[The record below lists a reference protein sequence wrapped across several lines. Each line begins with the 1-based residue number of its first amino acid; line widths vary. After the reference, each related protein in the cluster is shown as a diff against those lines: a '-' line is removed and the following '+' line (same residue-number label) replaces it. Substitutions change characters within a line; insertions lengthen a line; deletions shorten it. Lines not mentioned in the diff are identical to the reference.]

1 LSTRFAGVV
10 LLLVLG
16 AGCRARATPDESA
29 AAARMAA
36 MADTTWPASPL
47 GAAARRG
54 HALLAHTHDSLP
66 QYAPSALRCFNCHL
80 DEGMR
85 RNGLLLVGAFARYP
99 QYRSRSAHMETIT
112 DRVNDCF
119 KRSLN
124 GQPLPVDGPD
134 MRDIVTYL
142 AWISRGIEVF
152 DSVPGQG
159 LPKLKPLPA
168 DTVRGAT
175 LFAGTCVRCHGV
187 DGAGMAAVPPLWGPR
202 SFNIGAGMA
211 RLNTAAAFI
220 RTNMP
225 FDKPGSL
232 TDQEAFDI
240 ASFVISR
247 PRPDYPGK
255 ELDWPKGDPPPDVA
269 YPTAAAAKRAAAAS
283 RPTPT
288 SAH

>member
-1 LSTRFAGVV
+1 MKRTAVFVFVIVAA
-10 LLLVLG
+10 
-16 AGCRARATPDESA
+16 AGCRAKPTPPA
-29 AAARMAA
+29 KGGAARFEAL
-36 MADTTWPASPL
+36 ADTTWPAGPL
-47 GAAARRG
+47 GNAARRG
-54 HALLAHTHDSLP
+54 HALLAHTPDSLP
-66 QYAPSALRCFNCHL
+66 QYAVSGLRCFNCHL
-80 DEGMR
+80 DEGTR
-85 RNGLLLVGAFARYP
+85 RNGLLLIGAFARYP

-124 GQPLPVDGPD
+124 GHPLPVDGPE
-134 MRDIVTYL
+134 MHDIVTYL
-142 AWISRGIEVF
+142 AYISRGVALF
-152 DSVPGQG
+152 DSTPGQG
-159 LPKLKPLPA
+159 LPKLKSLPA
-168 DTVRGAT
+168 DTARGAT
-175 LFAGTCVRCHGV
+175 LFASTCARCHGV
-187 DGAGMAAVPPLWGPR
+187 DGAGIAPVPPLWGAR

-220 RTNMP
+220 RLNMP

-232 TDQEAFDI
+232 TDQEAYDV
-240 ASFVISR
+240 ASFVVSH

-269 YPTAAAAKRAAAAS
+269 YPTAAAAKKAAIVT

>member
-1 LSTRFAGVV
+1 MRSAPVV
-10 LLLVLG
+10 IALVLAG
-16 AGCRARATPDESA
+16 GCRAKPTPDQNP
-29 AAARMAA
+29 AAARASA
-36 MADTTWPASPL
+36 LADTTWPAGPL

-66 QYAPSALRCFNCHL
+66 QYATSGLRCFNCHL

-85 RNGLLLVGAFARYP
+85 RDGLLLIGAFARYP
-99 QYRSRSAHMETIT
+99 QYRSRSARMETIT

-134 MRDIVTYL
+134 MHDIVTYL

-168 DTVRGAT
+168 DTARGAAI
-175 LFAGTCVRCHGV
+175 FAAICARCHGV
-187 DGAGMAAVPPLWGPR
+187 DGAGIAPAPPLWGSR

-232 TDQEAFDI
+232 GDQEAYDV
-240 ASFVISR
+240 ASFVVSR
-247 PRPDYPGK
+247 SRPDYPGK
-255 ELDWPKGDPPPDVA
+255 ELDWPKGDPPSDVA
-269 YPTAAAAKRAAAAS
+269 YPTAAAAKRAAAAP